1 MTIYELI
8 YKEERWS
15 RSEPKILGLYSSEE
29 NARTAG
35 ERAYKKITRAYK
47 KITGE
52 KEFYWTEEYVDTVF
66 FQGGHATSMLK
77 IVPVEVDSV
86 LM

>member
-1 MTIYELI
+1 MTIYKLI

-15 RSEPKILGLYSSEE
+15 RTKPEIIGLYSSKE

-35 ERAYKKITRAYK
+35 ERAYK

-52 KEFYWTEEYVDTVF
+52 KEFYWTEEYVDTVV
-66 FQGGHATSMLK
+66 FQGGHATSLLK
-77 IVPVEVDSV
+77 ITPVEVDSV
-86 LM
+86 FI

>member
-15 RSEPKILGLYSSEE
+15 RCEPKILGLYSSEE

-35 ERAYKKITRAYK
+35 ERAYKKIT
-47 KITGE
+47 GE
-52 KEFYWTEEYVDTVF
+52 KEFYWTEEYVDTVL

-77 IVPVEVDSV
+77 IIPVEVDSV

>member
-15 RSEPKILGLYSSEE
+15 NREKIVGLYSSEG

-35 ERAYKKITRAYK
+35 ERAYKKITGA
-47 KITGE
+47 
-52 KEFYWTEEYVDTVF
+52 KEFYWTEEYVDTVV
-66 FQGGHATSMLK
+66 FQGGHATSLLK
-77 IVPVEVDSV
+77 ISPVEVDSV